1 MSHTYIDPLH
11 STFQFG
17 AITAY
22 VEFSGDV
29 HNVKTADIMRW
40 SFGSVAGGHDIDL
53 TASMEALDD
62 AMTDAGLADVFR
74 TLHCPKAAKE
84 LGK

>member
-1 MSHTYIDPLH
+1 MTHTYTDPAH

-17 AITAY
+17 AITAR

-29 HNVKTADIMRW
+29 HNKKTADIMRW
-40 SFGSVAGGHDIDL
+40 SFGSVIGGHNIDL

-74 TLHCPKAAKE
+74 SLHCPRAARE
-84 LGK
+84 LGR